1 MPDKTKPMLLCLDL
15 EKGSETLAH
24 YVGARAM
31 HCNQTVHVLYVHPK
45 AHGGPAFEDAQ
56 AHLDRLVTAN
66 FADVIVEAVAIRH
79 GLPEE
84 TIVAYAKEYAVDPI
98 VLGRRQRSTIERI
111 HVGSTTSAVISLATG
126 PVLIVPIDFS
136 ENLS

>member
-1 MPDKTKPMLLCLDL
+1 M
-15 EKGSETLAH
+15 LAH
-24 YVGARAM
+24 GPCTATRPYTCFTFTRSARR
-31 HCNQTVHVLYVHPK
+31 
-45 AHGGPAFEDAQ
+45 PAFENAQ

-66 FADVIVEAVAIRH
+66 LADVIVEAVAIRH